1 MRIISGD
8 ECGLLKE
15 SIPEVSRAS
24 EDGKK
29 KEPNAD
35 SGVSRLGD
43 SGAELSMNRSMGI
56 VDLAFAQ
63 LDSSN
68 EDVGAGSLSF
78 CALRANGSLER
89 WEGFSPYDSKE
100 DRICGGTYRMSNS
113 MGDVFESSDKSASEY
128 QGRPIAMCSA
138 HQYQTFSDKSSP
150 NNIVACCSSTG
161 RVSVIDTN
169 DFGKGVVAQYDA
181 YSKGNRAAPS
191 KISHTRG
198 QFENRDIATA
208 MTMSTDAQKIV
219 IGGRERAANMLDVES
234 GKNIW
239 KVSSVYSDNCHF
251 SLLFSAL
258 TLSF

>member
-1 MRIISGD
+1 
-8 ECGLLKE
+8 
-15 SIPEVSRAS
+15 
-24 EDGKK
+24 
-29 KEPNAD
+29 
-35 SGVSRLGD
+35 
-43 SGAELSMNRSMGI
+43 
-56 VDLAFAQ
+56 
-63 LDSSN
+63 
-68 EDVGAGSLSF
+68 
-78 CALRANGSLER
+78 
-89 WEGFSPYDSKE
+89 
-100 DRICGGTYRMSNS
+100 
-113 MGDVFESSDKSASEY
+113 
-128 QGRPIAMCSA
+128 
-138 HQYQTFSDKSSP
+138 
-150 NNIVACCSSTG
+150 
-161 RVSVIDTN
+161 VSVIDTN

-239 KVSSVYSDNCHF
+239 KVRSVYSDNCHF